1 VRLVMLLALVCA
13 CSLTSAAAQVTPSAD
28 VIAEV
33 NGVFITNADLEEGLG
48 QTLAKLNE
56 QIYSVKRTRLDALIE
71 DRLLALEA
79 KARGMSTTALIETE
93 ITGKIVPVTDREVET
108 FYETSKAK
116 LQGDLTKWQAE
127 IRTYLQGQRVNA
139 RRQAYL
145 RQLREAAKVEVFL
158 TPPPVF
164 RATVTVDGSPARG
177 AADAPVTIVE
187 FSDFHCPFCRKVQPV
202 LTELLSRYGDR
213 VRLVY
218 KDFPIDNLHPQARA
232 AAEAA
237 RCAGEQGK
245 FWEYHDRVYAGPTDG
260 SPAALRAMAEAVGLI
275 LRVFDEC
282 QSSRKYQAAVQ
293 KDLQEGAGLGI
304 TGTPGF
310 FINGRFLSGAQP
322 IEAFVRVI
330 EEELAAHATR

>member
-1 VRLVMLLALVCA
+1 VRLVVLLALVYA
-13 CSLTSAAAQVTPSAD
+13 TSLTSAAAQAAPPAD
-28 VIAEV
+28 VVADV
-33 NGVFITNADLEEGLG
+33 NGVLITNADLDEGLG
-48 QTLAKLNE
+48 QTLAKLYE

-71 DRLLALEA
+71 DRLLTIEA
-79 KARGMSTTALIETE
+79 KARGMSATALIETE
-93 ITGKIVPVTDREVET
+93 ITGKIAPVTDLEVET
-108 FYETSKAK
+108 FYESSKAK
-116 LQGDLTKWQAE
+116 LQGDLAKWQPE
-127 IRTYLQGQRVNA
+127 IRKYLYGQRVNA

-145 RQLREAAKVEVFL
+145 KELRDAGRVQVFL

-164 RATVTVDGSPARG
+164 RAAVSVDGSPSRG
-177 AADAPVTIVE
+177 PADAPVTIVE

-202 LTELLSRYGDR
+202 LAELLSRYGDR

-218 KDFPIDNLHPQARA
+218 KDFPLDNLHPQARA

-237 RCAGEQGK
+237 RCAGDQEK
-245 FWEYHDRVYAGPTDG
+245 FWEYHDRVYAGPSDG
-260 SPAALRAMAEAVGLI
+260 SPAALRAMAEEVGLD
-275 LRVFDEC
+275 LAAFDEC

-322 IEAFVRVI
+322 MEAFVRII
-330 EEELAAHATR
+330 EEELAAQAGR